1 MFPDVA
7 SPGRPGMLAGLTVM
21 VAMLASGCGETSR
34 VDPNA
39 TLHVTGRAVTPIGS
53 PLIHRA
59 IRLGAGVPDDDATLA
74 VLTAGLACTGG
85 RCSGTVFD
93 STTSATGGYSFTL
106 RRLLVLG
113 SQLRIRMGSAR
124 LLAGARARTY
134 LPAGCSCIC
143 STTGQIVLV
152 GGAGASGKHRPHRLG
167 LPHSR

>member
-1 MFPDVA
+1 
-7 SPGRPGMLAGLTVM
+7 MLAGLTVM

-106 RRLLVLG
+106 RGKDTQGSFGKVKSELVSVTAAPTSEQVSGAAASARFVIQTNTVELPVLRLVDPGLAVG
-113 SQLRIRMGSAR
+113 SQGPDVVSRWA
-124 LLAGARARTY
+124 
-134 LPAGCSCIC
+134 
-143 STTGQIVLV
+143 
-152 GGAGASGKHRPHRLG
+152 ASSPGPYF
-167 LPHSR
+167 